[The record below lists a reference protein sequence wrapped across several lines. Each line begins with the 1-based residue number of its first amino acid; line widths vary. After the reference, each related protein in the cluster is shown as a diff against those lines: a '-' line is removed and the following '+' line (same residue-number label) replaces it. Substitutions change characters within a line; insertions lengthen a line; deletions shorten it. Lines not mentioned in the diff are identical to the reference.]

1 MRRRDFLAVLGGAA
15 AWPGVARA
23 QQQPMPIVGMLSGT
37 SAAASTTYLAGFR
50 QGLSGA
56 GYVEG
61 KNIAFEPRWADGH
74 YDRLASLAAELVRR
88 PVDVIVAGGIPGVLA
103 AKAATSTI
111 PIVFTSAGDP
121 VQLGLVAGLN
131 RPGGNITGVSF
142 LTVEAA
148 SKRLELLR
156 ELVPQATV
164 LGLLENPTNPRA
176 DPERTE
182 LQMAA
187 RTMGKQFLIVQASSE
202 RDFDAAF
209 AALAERG
216 VGGLLVPGEPL
227 FILRR
232 LELVALAARYAVPA
246 IYDYREFT
254 ADGGLLSYGF
264 SLTDTYRLIA
274 TQVARI
280 LKGAKPADLPVLQP
294 TKFELIINLQTAR
307 ALGLTVP
314 DKLLALADEVIEQ

>member
-1 MRRRDFLAVLGGAA
+1 VNRREFIAGLGNAV
-15 AWPGVARA
+15 AWPMVARA
-23 QQQPMPIVGMLSGT
+23 QQQSMPIIGMLSAT
-37 SAAASTTYLAGFR
+37 SPAVSAPYWAGLR
-50 QGLSGA
+50 QGLNDA

-74 YDRLASLAAELVRR
+74 YDRLPSLAAELVRR
-88 PVDVIVAGGIPGVLA
+88 PVDVIVPGGIPTVLA
-103 AKAATSTI
+103 ASAATSII

-121 VQLGLVAGLN
+121 VQLGIVASFN

-142 LTVEAA
+142 VTVEAA

-156 ELVPQATV
+156 ELVPRAAGF
-164 LGLLENPTNPRA
+164 GLLENPANPRA

-182 LQMAA
+182 LQTAA
-187 RTMGKQFLIVQASSE
+187 RAMGKQLLIVQASSE

-232 LELVALAARYAVPA
+232 QELLALAARYAVPA
-246 IYDYREFT
+246 IYDYREFA

-264 SLTDTYRLIA
+264 SLTDTYRLLA

-280 LKGAKPADLPVLQP
+280 LKGAKPAELPVLQP
-294 TKFELIINLQTAR
+294 TKFELIIDLKTAK
-307 ALGLTVP
+307 ALGLTIP
-314 DKLLALADEVIEQ
+314 ETLLALADEVIE